1 MNEALLYLIN
11 MESKAILKD
20 INAGKL
26 PLKELR
32 RNTGSELEAAN
43 IRIDYL
49 ESKYGGRLDK
59 TRQLLNNNKDI
70 INYEESAAR
79 NIENHLLSTGNTC
92 VGFIEVTING
102 KEKPVFVATTE
113 GALVSSMSRGAR
125 TINKSGG
132 AKVIAMDRGMTR
144 SVLIGADDIFAAEKI
159 NEFVKSADGK
169 AFLSEKFSETT
180 RHGRL
185 MDVQTYG
192 PIGSELFMIFR
203 AKTGAAMGMNMVT
216 IGANN
221 ATEKLLEKFNSEGT
235 SCELITQSANMCTDK
250 KPTHINVLR
259 GRGVYVSGEVTITN
273 ETVSQC
279 LKIEPESLVRI
290 NYLKNY
296 VGGML
301 AGTIGANSNIANTI
315 AATFLAYG
323 QDMAQVVES
332 SIGFDNIEM
341 NKEKNGIKFS
351 INIPALEVGTYGGG
365 TRTELAQEYL
375 KFSGVYGENDV
386 DGSSKLDFAKM
397 ICGAAMS
404 LELSTLSALATGTLA
419 NAHAKLKR
427 G

>member
-1 MNEALLYLIN
+1 MTKGPFYLIY
-11 MESKAILKD
+11 MESKEMLKEVLEDRMSLKD
-20 INAGKL
+20 I
-26 PLKELR
+26 R
-32 RNTGSELEAAN
+32 RNVASEFEAAS

-49 ESKYGGRLDK
+49 ENKYGGSLGMVRKLLD
-59 TRQLLNNNKDI
+59 NNKSI
-70 INYEESAAR
+70 IDYEESAKR

-92 VGFIEVTING
+92 IGFVEIMING
-102 KEKPVFVATTE
+102 KEKPVFLATTE
-113 GALVSSMSRGAR
+113 GALVSSMARGAGVIR
-125 TINKSGG
+125 KSGG

-144 SVLIGADDIFAAEKI
+144 SVLIGADDIFAIEGI
-159 NEFVKSADGK
+159 NDYIKSPSGK
-169 AFLSEKFSETT
+169 SFLHGKFSETT
-180 RHGRL
+180 KHGQL
-185 MDVQTYG
+185 TDVQTYG
-192 PIGSELFMIFR
+192 PIGKELFMIFR
-203 AKTGAAMGMNMVT
+203 AKTGSAMGMNIVT
-216 IGANN
+216 IGANH
-221 ATEKLLEKFNSEGT
+221 ATEELIKLFKEKGT
-235 SCELITQSANMCTDK
+235 DCELITQSANMCTDK

-259 GRGVYVSGEVTITN
+259 GRGVYVSGDVTVPSEI
-273 ETVSQC
+273 VSQC
-279 LKIEPESLVRI
+279 LKIEPESLVRV

-341 NKEKNGIKFS
+341 NKKKGGVEFS
-351 INIPALEVGTYGGG
+351 INIPALEVGTFGGG
-365 TRTELAQEYL
+365 TRAELPQEFL
-375 KFSGVYGENDV
+375 KFSGIYGENDAV
-386 DGSSKLDFAKM
+386 GNTKLEFAKM